1 MPFRPITSTKKT
13 YETPVDVII
22 DTRPRR
28 IDAPYEHQATL
39 LRTYAAECAAEPD
52 IAIQGAT
59 GSGKT
64 LVALAIAEWRRR
76 TREERSVYLCPTK
89 QLVHQVCA
97 FANQQLGFKAEAFVG
112 SRAHFPPSAQAAWR
126 TGEVIG
132 VTTYSALF
140 NTNPFFEAPNFIIVD
155 DAHAADQHIGD
166 HWSVHVTRGK
176 VPGLFDELAAIF
188 GKLLPKD
195 DAARMA
201 EAPRALS
208 DSLWTQ
214 LIPAPLLWPHVDAIT
229 AVLDQAEAG
238 TDLYFRWS
246 VLKGHLR
253 ACQVFVSPH
262 EVLFRPVL
270 PPTFSHQGFDGAK
283 QRLYV
288 SATLGRGGELERLS
302 GRSGIRRLEAAEGW
316 NSHGVGRRFFLF
328 PDASL
333 EATEVAEVV
342 DSLIERQGRALVLTT
357 REREAEVIKNRIE
370 TRLPGH
376 VFVNAR
382 EIEASKNAFV
392 SKDNAVA
399 ILANRYDGIDFPGED
414 CRLLIVEGRPH
425 GASIMERFLA
435 DKLGARALFAER
447 IRTRIVQAFGRCTRS
462 ATDHALVIP
471 VGGKLIDEL
480 YLKENCELFD
490 AELQAE
496 IEFGEKQSS
505 NQTAGSLIEL
515 ADAFFAQGEDWR
527 SAEEGIVALR
537 NDITEVIPEYL
548 EALAKAAEHEV
559 AYVKALWRGDAA
571 GAATSAS
578 QVVEALAGG
587 QELRGYRAYWEY
599 LWGCAC
605 ALDAEN
611 RSAPAETAMERFRAA
626 KKLGGVRWLERL
638 ETPRSNTE
646 MPSDPAEDTEA
657 IITLQTELRD
667 MGLRR
672 YGAFTK
678 RTTFIRNGLANT
690 ENAGRFEAAHKEL
703 GTLLGFLSENPTTDG
718 APDPYWIIREHLC
731 FVFEDYSRA
740 SENTELPIKKARQ
753 ATLHKEWLR
762 ENEDRIGADTEV
774 IPVLLTNAVCSG
786 DGVRPFLDEVVVWP
800 LSDFLSWSGRAL
812 DVIRDVRAC
821 LGEQDDLFWRVDA
834 MRALR
839 EVQATPTSL
848 LAKLRAFPRP

>member
-1 MPFRPITSTKKT
+1 MPFRPITSTKKA
-13 YETPVDVII
+13 YETPVDVIV
-22 DTRPRR
+22 DTRPRK

-52 IAIQGAT
+52 VAIQGAT

-76 TREERSVYLCPTK
+76 TREERSIYLCPTK

-112 SRAHFPPSAQAAWR
+112 SRAQFAPSAQAAWR
-126 TGEVIG
+126 TGEAIG

-140 NTNPFFEAPNFIIVD
+140 NTNPFFEAPHFIVVD

-166 HWSVHVTRGK
+166 HWSVHVTRRET
-176 VPGLFDELAAIF
+176 PALFDELAAIF
-188 GKLLPKD
+188 GALLPND

-201 EAPRALS
+201 ETPRALS

-214 LIPAPLLWPHVDAIT
+214 LIPAPLLWPHVDAVT
-229 AVLDQAEAG
+229 AVLDEAEAG

-262 EVLFRPVL
+262 EVLFRPAL
-270 PPTFSHQGFDGAK
+270 PPTFSHQGFDGAN

-333 EATEVAEVV
+333 EADEAAEMV

-357 REREAEVIKNRIE
+357 RDREAEAIKNRIE
-370 TRLPGH
+370 TRLPNH
-376 VFVNAR
+376 VLVNAR

-392 SKDNAVA
+392 GKDRAVA
-399 ILANRYDGIDFPGED
+399 ILANRYDGIDFPGKD
-414 CRLLIVEGRPH
+414 CRLLIVEGRPG

-480 YLKENCELFD
+480 YLKEHRELFD
-490 AELQAE
+490 ADLQAE
-496 IEFGEKQSS
+496 IKFGETQSS
-505 NQTAGSLIEL
+505 NQTSDGLVEL
-515 ADAFFAQGEDWR
+515 AEAFFAQGEDWR
-527 SAEEGIVALR
+527 GAEEAIVALR
-537 NDITEVIPEYL
+537 DDIAEVIPEYL
-548 EALAKAAEHEV
+548 EALADAAEHEV

-605 ALDAEN
+605 ALDAED
-611 RSAPAETAMERFRAA
+611 RGVPGETAMERFRIA
-626 KKLGGVRWLERL
+626 KTVGGVRWLERL
-638 ETPRSNTE
+638 ETPQDDTE
-646 MPSDPAEDTEA
+646 TPADPVEDTEA

-672 YGAFTK
+672 HGTFTK
-678 RTTFIRNGLANT
+678 RTTFIRDGLANT
-690 ENAGRFEAAHKEL
+690 ENADRFEAAHKDL

-718 APDPYWIIREHLC
+718 APDPYWIIGEHLC
-731 FVFEDYSRA
+731 FVFEDYSEA
-740 SENTELPIKKARQ
+740 SEETELPIKKARQ
-753 ATLHKEWLR
+753 APLHVKWLR

-774 IPVLLTNAVCSG
+774 IPILLTNAVCSG
-786 DGVRPFLDEVVVWP
+786 DKVRPFLDEVVVWP
-800 LSDFLSWSGRAL
+800 LSDFLAWSGRAL
-812 DVIRDVRAC
+812 DVVRDVRAR
-821 LGEQDDLFWRVDA
+821 LGEEDDLFWRTDA

-839 EVQATPTSL
+839 EVQATPISL
-848 LAKLRAFPRP
+848 LAKLQALPRP